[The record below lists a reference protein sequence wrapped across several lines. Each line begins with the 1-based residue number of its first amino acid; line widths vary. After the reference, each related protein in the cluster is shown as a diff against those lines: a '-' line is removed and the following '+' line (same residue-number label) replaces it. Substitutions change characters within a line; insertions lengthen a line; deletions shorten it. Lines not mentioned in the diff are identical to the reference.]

1 MTGVQTCAL
10 PIYILLALER
20 AYRER
25 YARNLTLSRLSEAVI
40 LPLSPDKGTALRYD
54 PNLSASVCLE
64 SDLRQLDR
72 MRELLK

>member
-1 MTGVQTCAL
+1 M
-10 PIYILLALER
+10 
-20 AYRER
+20 
-25 YARNLTLSRLSEAVI
+25 I
-40 LPLSPDKGTALRYD
+40 LPLSPDKGAALRYD